1 MEQSFFRELLHYQR
15 PKDNPFRLV
24 FAGLVMFSIL
34 FLGYINHQLLIS
46 SFGSLGIFTFL
57 YYQPLPLKQLMTRL
71 SVVGSYLF
79 LGNLLGM
86 LSTHIAWL
94 IPIVVALVGF
104 GGRFFFEVYDISKP
118 GAFFG
123 VMVTAMG
130 ASTSIP
136 LAKIPFM
143 SGCML
148 LGIGFSIL
156 FALVLHF
163 TEKEI
168 SAPLVKRSLRERIYR
183 HPEAPLDSIYYSFVL
198 FFAVYISESLHLQNP
213 YWLVVSCA
221 SILQGDNL
229 RSIKQRNIQR
239 IFGTTIGLVISA
251 FLLNLALT
259 TFESI
264 VVITILFVTVE
275 YFIRRNYGL
284 AQFFTTPMA
293 LMLSLLVRQ
302 QYVITLI
309 QFRFLGIVLGSLLGL
324 AAAWLFTVVV
334 TFYERKYHL
343 NE

>member
-1 MEQSFFRELLHYQR
+1 MEQSFFENYYIINVQR
-15 PKDNPFRLV
+15 I
-24 FAGLVMFSIL
+24 IL
-34 FLGYINHQLLIS
+34 FDQCLLAWLCSAFFFGLYQSSIIDFKLWLVRYFYFFILSAATIKTVNDSFICGRQL
-46 SFGSLGIFTFL
+46 
-57 YYQPLPLKQLMTRL
+57 P
-71 SVVGSYLF
+71 F

-168 SAPLVKRSLRERIYR
+168 SAPLAKRSLRERIYR

-198 FFAVYISESLHLQNP
+198 FLLYISAKVYIYRIRIGQSFPVHPFYKETIYVRLSSE
-213 YWLVVSCA
+213 
-221 SILQGDNL
+221 
-229 RSIKQRNIQR
+229 
-239 IFGTTIGLVISA
+239 IFSE
-251 FLLNLALT
+251 F
-259 TFESI
+259 
-264 VVITILFVTVE
+264 
-275 YFIRRNYGL
+275 L
-284 AQFFTTPMA
+284 AQRLDWLFPLFC
-293 LMLSLLVRQ
+293 
-302 QYVITLI
+302 LI
-309 QFRFLGIVLGSLLGL
+309 QL
-324 AAAWLFTVVV
+324 
-334 TFYERKYHL
+334 
-343 NE
+343 

>member
-168 SAPLVKRSLRERIYR
+168 SAPLAKRSLRERIYR

-198 FFAVYISESLHLQNP
+198 FFCCIYQRRFTFTESV
-213 YWLVVSCA
+213 LVS
-221 SILQGDNL
+221 
-229 RSIKQRNIQR
+229 
-239 IFGTTIGLVISA
+239 
-251 FLLNLALT
+251 
-259 TFESI
+259 
-264 VVITILFVTVE
+264 
-275 YFIRRNYGL
+275 
-284 AQFFTTPMA
+284 
-293 LMLSLLVRQ
+293 
-302 QYVITLI
+302 
-309 QFRFLGIVLGSLLGL
+309 RFLCIH
-324 AAAWLFTVVV
+324 FTRRQF
-334 TFYERKYHL
+334 TCD
-343 NE
+343 

>member
-1 MEQSFFRELLHYQR
+1 MEWNNLFRELLHYQR

-34 FLGYINHQLLIS
+34 FGLYQS
-46 SFGSLGIFTFL
+46 SIIDFKLWLVRYFYFL

-71 SVVGSYLF
+71 SVVGSYL

-156 FALVLHF
+156 FALVLH
-163 TEKEI
+163 
-168 SAPLVKRSLRERIYR
+168 
-183 HPEAPLDSIYYSFVL
+183 
-198 FFAVYISESLHLQNP
+198 LQ
-213 YWLVVSCA
+213 
-221 SILQGDNL
+221 
-229 RSIKQRNIQR
+229 
-239 IFGTTIGLVISA
+239 
-251 FLLNLALT
+251 
-259 TFESI
+259 
-264 VVITILFVTVE
+264 
-275 YFIRRNYGL
+275 RRKSV
-284 AQFFTTPMA
+284 P
-293 LMLSLLVRQ
+293 R
-302 QYVITLI
+302 
-309 QFRFLGIVLGSLLGL
+309 
-324 AAAWLFTVVV
+324 
-334 TFYERKYHL
+334 
-343 NE
+343 